1 LPAQGGIIGAVL
13 KRGIRAVLSES
24 GSSIGIGGVI
34 WMIILFPRNRNRYRK
49 DIENPY
55 RDDDPP
61 S

>member
-1 LPAQGGIIGAVL
+1 
-13 KRGIRAVLSES
+13 VLSES

-34 WMIILFPRNRNRYRK
+34 WMIILFAGVLFWAFHPRNRNRYRK